1 MPWKCTEQNKN
12 TVPGSLACT
21 GRDEPIARLARSPP
35 ANIRLR
41 KWIAAADIE
50 ALNESGSIDSSSAF
64 FEQNVTKIAVQW
76 GVFLRNY
83 AYRFMQMLAPHLDL
97 ADLAGAGNRPQA
109 RSSEEA

>member
-1 MPWKCTEQNKN
+1 VAHRQRRVHQVGKAK
-12 TVPGSLACT
+12 L
-21 GRDEPIARLARSPP
+21 GRSRWP
-35 ANIRLR
+35 ANIRLP

-97 ADLAGAGNRPQA
+97 ADLAGAGNRPQV

>member
-1 MPWKCTEQNKN
+1 MPWKCIEQNKN

-21 GRDEPIARLARSPP
+21 ARDEPIARLARWP

-97 ADLAGAGNRPQA
+97 ADLAGAGNRPQV